1 MSYLA
6 IKEKDPKGDT
16 EIIRAAT
23 TTTGP
28 ECIGPESSAVSIFL
42 SKGRTVA
49 HQSHVGGALPEDT

>member
-28 ECIGPESSAVSIFL
+28 ECIGPESSAVSISFQRAGL
-42 SKGRTVA
+42 
-49 HQSHVGGALPEDT
+49 